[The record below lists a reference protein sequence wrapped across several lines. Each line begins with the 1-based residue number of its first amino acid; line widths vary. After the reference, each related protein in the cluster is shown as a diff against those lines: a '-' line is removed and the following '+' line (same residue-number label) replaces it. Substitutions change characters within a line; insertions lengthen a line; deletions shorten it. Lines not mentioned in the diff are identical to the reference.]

1 MKIINYDGSLAGL
14 FTVVFDFYGE
24 IFDIKIEAEN
34 NQLDFLE
41 KIFIKADE
49 SKARRVEKKIR
60 KNISEEFLRQILL
73 NFKSKDANKDD
84 LIARVIKL
92 SLYYGRDYITSSHKY
107 AIRFRENCKNY
118 SSELHTYKGL
128 VRFRQIQEGF
138 LFAEIEPENN
148 ILIDLSKHFIKRL
161 PKEKF
166 IIYDR
171 TSKKALISI
180 ESNTEIVDIID
191 LNIEETEEEKFFQDL
206 WVKFYDT
213 ISIKER
219 ANKKLMISNM
229 PKKYWKYLPEKNK
242 GLLQNE

>member
-24 IFDIKIEAEN
+24 IFDIKIEVEN

-41 KIFIKADE
+41 KTFIKADE
-49 SKARRVEKKIR
+49 NKARRVEKKLR
-60 KNISEEFLRQILL
+60 ENISEEFLRQILL
-73 NFKSKDANKDD
+73 NFKSKDTNKDD

-118 SSELHTYKGL
+118 GSELHTYKGL

-138 LFAEIEPENN
+138 LFAEIKPENN

-171 TSKKALISI
+171 TSKKALISL
-180 ESNTEIVDIID
+180 ETNTEIVDILD

-213 ISIKER
+213 IFIKER

-242 GLLQNE
+242 PKQ

>member
-14 FTVVFDFYGE
+14 FTVVFDFYGK
-24 IFDIKIEAEN
+24 IFDIKIEMEN
-34 NQLDFLE
+34 DQLDFLE
-41 KIFIKADE
+41 KIFIKTDE
-49 SKARRVEKKIR
+49 NKARRVEKKLR
-60 KNISEEFLRQILL
+60 ENISEEFLKEISI
-73 NFKSKDANKDD
+73 NFKSKDTNKDD

-92 SLYYGRDYITSSHKY
+92 SLYYGRDYINSSHKY

-118 SSELHTYKGL
+118 SSELHAYKGL
-128 VRFRQIQEGF
+128 LRFRQIQEGF
-138 LFAEIEPENN
+138 LFAEIEAENN
-148 ILIDLSKHFIKRL
+148 ILEDLSKHFIKRL

-166 IIYDR
+166 IIFD
-171 TSKKALISI
+171 KHLKQALISI

-191 LNIEETEEEKFFQDL
+191 LNIEETEEERFFQDL

-242 GLLQNE
+242 ASN

>member
-24 IFDIKIEAEN
+24 IFDIKIEVVN

-49 SKARRVEKKIR
+49 NKARRVEKKLR
-60 KNISEEFLRQILL
+60 ENISEEFLRQILL
-73 NFKSKDANKDD
+73 NFKSKDTNKDD

-92 SLYYGRDYITSSHKY
+92 SLYYGRDYITSSHKC

-128 VRFRQIQEGF
+128 VRFRQIQECF

-171 TSKKALISI
+171 TKKKALISI
-180 ESNTEIVDIID
+180 DSNTEIVDIID

-206 WVKFYDT
+206 RVKFYDT

>member
-24 IFDIKIEAEN
+24 IFDIKIEVEN

-41 KIFIKADE
+41 KIFIKTDE
-49 SKARRVEKKIR
+49 NKAIRVER
-60 KNISEEFLRQILL
+60 KLRENISEEFLKEISI
-73 NFKSKDANKDD
+73 NFKSKDTNKDD

-92 SLYYGRDYITSSHKY
+92 SLYYGRDYINSSHKY

-118 SSELHTYKGL
+118 SSELHAYKGL
-128 VRFRQIQEGF
+128 LRFRQIQEEF
-138 LFAEIEPENN
+138 LFAEIEAENN
-148 ILIDLSKHFIKRL
+148 ILEDLSKHFIKRL

-166 IIYDR
+166 IIFDKHL
-171 TSKKALISI
+171 KKALISI

-206 WVKFYDT
+206 WIKFYDT
-213 ISIKER
+213 ISINER
-219 ANKKLMISNM
+219 SNKKLMISNM

-242 GLLQNE
+242 PRN

>member
-14 FTVVFDFYGE
+14 FTAVFDFYGE
-24 IFDIKIEAEN
+24 IFDIKIEVEN

-49 SKARRVEKKIR
+49 NKARRVEKKLR
-60 KNISEEFLRQILL
+60 ENISEEFLRQILL
-73 NFKSKDANKDD
+73 NFKSKDTNKDD

-118 SSELHTYKGL
+118 GSELHTYKGL

-138 LFAEIEPENN
+138 LFAEIKPENN

-171 TSKKALISI
+171 TKKKALISI
-180 ESNTEIVDIID
+180 ETNTEIVDIID

-242 GLLQNE
+242 PKQWA

>member
-24 IFDIKIEAEN
+24 IFDIKIEVEN

-41 KIFIKADE
+41 KIFIKE
-49 SKARRVEKKIR
+49 NEKKARRVEKKLR
-60 KNISEEFLRQILL
+60 ENISEEFLRQILL
-73 NFKSKDANKDD
+73 NFKSKDTNKDD

-118 SSELHTYKGL
+118 GSELHTYKGL
-128 VRFRQIQEGF
+128 MRFRQIQEGF
-138 LFAEIEPENN
+138 LFAEIKPENN

-171 TSKKALISI
+171 TNKKALISI

-191 LNIEETEEEKFFQDL
+191 LNIEETEEEKLFQDL
-206 WVKFYDT
+206 WVKFYDA

>member
-24 IFDIKIEAEN
+24 IFDIKIEVEN

-41 KIFIKADE
+41 KTFIKADE
-49 SKARRVEKKIR
+49 NKARRVEKKLR
-60 KNISEEFLRQILL
+60 ENISEEFLRQILL
-73 NFKSKDANKDD
+73 NFKSKDTNKDD

-118 SSELHTYKGL
+118 GSELHTYKGL

-138 LFAEIEPENN
+138 LFAEIKPENN

-171 TSKKALISI
+171 TSKKALISL
-180 ESNTEIVDIID
+180 ETNTEIVDILD

-213 ISIKER
+213 IFIKER

-242 GLLQNE
+242 PKQWA

>member
-24 IFDIKIEAEN
+24 IFDIKIEVEN

-49 SKARRVEKKIR
+49 NKARRVEKKIR
-60 KNISEEFLRQILL
+60 ENISGEFLEQILI
-73 NFKSKDANKDD
+73 NFKSKDINKDD

-92 SLYYGRDYITSSHKY
+92 SLYYGRDYISSSHKY
-107 AIRFRENCKNY
+107 AIRFRSNFKNY

-138 LFAEIEPENN
+138 LFAEIKPENN
-148 ILIDLSKHFIKRL
+148 ILIDLSKHFMIRL

-166 IIYDR
+166 IIYDITR
-171 TSKKALISI
+171 KKALISI
-180 ESNTEIVDIID
+180 ETNTEIVDILD
-191 LNIEETEEEKFFQDL
+191 LNIEETEEEKFFQNL
-206 WVKFYDT
+206 WIKFYDA
-213 ISIKER
+213 IAIKER

-242 GLLQNE
+242 PKQ